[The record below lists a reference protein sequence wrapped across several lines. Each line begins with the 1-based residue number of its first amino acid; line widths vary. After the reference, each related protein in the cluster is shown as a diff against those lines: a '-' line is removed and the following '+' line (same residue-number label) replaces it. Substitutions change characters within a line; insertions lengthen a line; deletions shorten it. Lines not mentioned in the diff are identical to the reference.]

1 MSALNILKKKFEEL
15 VKKHN
20 FEPVSVN
27 VRAFP
32 LGVKDAIGCP
42 QEKDYPLVRGKEHLM
57 EADFK
62 GAKGQAYTDLC
73 GSFEGTLAQVL
84 ELPLEN
90 NYERAVLISTLNAVL
105 RYLGLIGNTVHCKDE
120 GPRRCSLELVEFIS
134 RRWGMPKVALIGL
147 QPRMAEALSERF
159 PLRIA
164 DMDPEN
170 LGRSFGRARVESPEG
185 EEEILKWCDV
195 AVVTG
200 TVLTN
205 ETLDPILKF
214 SKKVIFYGVT
224 VAGAAHLMQWPRF
237 CPFST

>member
-1 MSALNILKKKFEEL
+1 MIALNILRKKFEEL
-15 VKKHN
+15 IKEHH
-20 FEPVSVN
+20 FEPMRVN

-42 QEKDYPLVRGKEHLM
+42 QERDYPLVRGKEHLM
-57 EADFK
+57 EASFE
-62 GAKGQAYTDLC
+62 GARGQAYTDLC
-73 GSFEGTLAQVL
+73 GPFEGTLAQVL
-84 ELPLEN
+84 DLPLEN

-105 RYLGLIGNTVHCKDE
+105 RHLGLVRNTVHCKDD

-134 RRWGMPKVALIGL
+134 RRWGTPKVALIGL

-170 LGRSFGRARVESPEG
+170 LGRRFGEATVESPEG
-185 EEEILKWCDV
+185 EEEILKWCDI

-205 ETLDPILKF
+205 GTLDPILGF
-214 SKKVIFYGVT
+214 GEKVIFYGVT
-224 VAGAAHLMQWPRF
+224 VAGAAHLMGWPRF
-237 CPFST
+237 CPLST